1 MSRIDNQPDTSPA
14 LSLRHALWRAG
25 REYKGGITTL
35 AFEMG
40 MDLDALQKKLKHDE
54 ERRWLSPD
62 ELEEFLQW
70 TGDKRVLNA
79 LGRAAGVVWYR
90 PQPIPA
96 TNEQLKAVG
105 LLLREAAQF
114 VSSMHEGAA
123 DNVWELHEV
132 QKLEACGLD
141 VIRQVLAITSG
152 ARQAM
157 EDQFNG

>member
-1 MSRIDNQPDTSPA
+1 MSRVDNQPDFSPA

-35 AFEMG
+35 AFNMG

-54 ERRWLSPD
+54 ERRWLNPD
-62 ELEEFLQW
+62 ELEEILQW
-70 TGDKRVLNA
+70 TSDKRVLDA

-90 PQPIPA
+90 PQSVPA

-105 LLLREAAQF
+105 QLLAEAAQF
-114 VSSMHEGAA
+114 VSSMHESAD

-132 QKLEACGLD
+132 QKLEACGAD
-141 VIRQVLAITSG
+141 VIRRVLAIIEG

-157 EDQFNG
+157 EDQANG